1 MEETKIRIN
10 GLKHMIEAIESQYK
24 LGILK
29 ESERYGLLQKCEKEI
44 EHLEQIVYGL

>member
-1 MEETKIRIN
+1 MEETQTRIR
-10 GLKHMIEAIESQYK
+10 GLKHIIESIESQYK
-24 LGILK
+24 LGIIT